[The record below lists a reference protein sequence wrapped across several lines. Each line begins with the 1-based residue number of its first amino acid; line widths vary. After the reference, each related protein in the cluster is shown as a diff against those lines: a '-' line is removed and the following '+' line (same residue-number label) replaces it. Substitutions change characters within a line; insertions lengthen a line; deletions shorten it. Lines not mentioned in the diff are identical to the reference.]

1 MTRETD
7 AQRVQ
12 RAAQSYVRDRI
23 ELRRS
28 CEVALDRAAVVALGR
43 LTVIMF
49 QKPDSSVE
57 GEP

>member
-7 AQRVQ
+7 AERVQ

-28 CEVALDRAAVVALGR
+28 CQEALDRAAIVAVER

-49 QKPDSSVE
+49 QKPE
-57 GEP
+57 AR